1 MIKNLLLYKNS
12 QTSLIFGFVGTTFG
26 LYNSINSYDN
36 YVNKNDL
43 NPINTIQADKI
54 FNFKIITHSLLY
66 GTSFAFLGYF
76 PVISTPIITVG
87 YIYDKCNF

>member
-36 YVNKNDL
+36 YINKNDL
-43 NPINTIQADKI
+43 ERC
-54 FNFKIITHSLLY
+54 
-66 GTSFAFLGYF
+66 AF
-76 PVISTPIITVG
+76 
-87 YIYDKCNF
+87 